1 VNAFEEAKGDTF
13 CATDIDGNQPVTP
26 LYTNS
31 VHQHFVA
38 DIAFEVRADSTDSG
52 IDFCDQRCE
61 YFIHSGQ
68 KSVPSGDVDFRG
80 DRHAGGFITAG
91 WPASFVM
98 ESAHGYDSQSFVDDA
113 AAGQG

>member
-1 VNAFEEAKGDTF
+1 MNAFEEAKGDAF
-13 CATDIDGNQPVTP
+13 GATGIDSNKPVAT

-38 DIAFEVRADSTDSG
+38 DIALEVSADSADCS
-52 IDFCDQRCE
+52 IEICDQRCE

-68 KSVPSGDVDFRG
+68 KSVPCGDVDFRG